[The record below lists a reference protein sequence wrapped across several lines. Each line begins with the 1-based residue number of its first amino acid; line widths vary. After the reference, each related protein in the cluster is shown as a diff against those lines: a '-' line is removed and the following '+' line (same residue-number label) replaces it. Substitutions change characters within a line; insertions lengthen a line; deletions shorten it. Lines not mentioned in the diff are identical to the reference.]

1 MEKVLISD
9 KDVAAEIS
17 DRLMT
22 VTRLMNEFAF
32 NFLLVLL
39 DGIEQVFQQV
49 TLTAS
54 FLNRR
59 SWASGDARREINQ
72 CSKLSD
78 LSVACSK
85 SRQCELFVLERI
97 NGRS

>member
-59 SWASGDARREINQ
+59 SRASGDARREVNQ
-72 CSKLSD
+72 CFKLPD
-78 LSVACSK
+78 LSVACAK
-85 SRQCELFVLERI
+85 RRQCKFFVLERI
-97 NGRS
+97 NGRA

>member
-1 MEKVLISD
+1 MSD
-9 KDVAAEIS
+9 SLRIKRDHLVQV
-17 DRLMT
+17 T
-22 VTRLMNEFAF
+22 VAF

-49 TLTAS
+49 ALTAS
-54 FLNRR
+54 FFNRR

-72 CSKLSD
+72 CPKLSD

-85 SRQCELFVLERI
+85 SRQRKFFVLERI
-97 NGRS
+97 NGRP

>member
-1 MEKVLISD
+1 MSNSLRIERDHLVQ
-9 KDVAAEIS
+9 V
-17 DRLMT
+17 T
-22 VTRLMNEFAF
+22 VTF

-49 TLTAS
+49 ALTAS
-54 FLNRR
+54 FFNRR
-59 SWASGDARREINQ
+59 SWASGDARREIDQ

-78 LSVACSK
+78 LSIACSK